1 MSCLP
6 SPSHHFY
13 RLLSPFPVMGVA
25 SSGENHCMML
35 RKGWDTNAP
44 RWRQP
49 TDVQRV
55 FFKKRLDPEN
65 LGCLR
70 YLWVTYV
77 DVQFVC
83 FFVCCLFWFDLH
95 FFRGD
100 NNAISDKQHDMNG
113 IVWME
118 YPRIA
123 TVWVQLTNITNS
135 GGFCVYVHVYWSIS
149 MTISG
154 LRTSFRFMRGSLWF
168 RDYPDQVFCLGQA
181 GWLNKKQSQKAS
193 VVFDGDG
200 PWSMWFHRINMAG
213 KNHNYI

>member
-1 MSCLP
+1 
-6 SPSHHFY
+6 
-13 RLLSPFPVMGVA
+13 MGGA

-49 TDVQRV
+49 TDVQRMFFNKKAQSRDFRV
-55 FFKKRLDPEN
+55 FAIFMGDLCGYT
-65 LGCLR
+65 LCL
-70 YLWVTYV
+70 LL
-77 DVQFVC
+77 C
-83 FFVCCLFWFDLH
+83 FLLVLIWFDLVLLLSFLP